1 MSNISILNLS
11 AYTSPV
17 IQENKK
23 NSYIEYGSDNNY
35 FQYLI
40 DRYLYSATNGAIITG
55 VANMIYGKG
64 LEALDSNQKPNEYA
78 QMKSII
84 KDSDLRKVALER
96 KLLGMAAMQVVMQ
109 GKMVKQVLHFPMQT
123 LRAEKCNDKGQIE
136 AWYYHPDWAK
146 KKQSEDAKR
155 IPAFGFGN
163 GNEVEIYVIHPYVS
177 GFDYYS
183 PIDYSGSL
191 PYALLEE
198 NIADYQ
204 INDVQNGFSGT
215 KVINFNNGI
224 PSEEMRDKMKRDVM
238 GKLTGARGEK
248 VIVAFNSNAESKTT
262 VEDLPLN
269 DAPAHYE
276 YLSKEC
282 FEKLIVGHRITN
294 PMLLGIRET
303 GRGLSSNADEIETS
317 TLMFLNLV
325 IKPYQNELITA
336 LDAILAVN
344 GISLDLRFVRLQP
357 LDNEQIISSSNP
369 IIEAVNSLSPL
380 VANKVLESMT
390 ANEIRSL
397 VGLVPEAGGSDLNP
411 SVVSNLSKHLDD
423 IDLDSFGEEI
433 DLNEWELIDS
443 SVVDYDTEEE
453 LDKQLDALNNPKK
466 SALSKIWNFVST
478 GVAFPNAK
486 SEQDGALFK
495 SRYRYSGKQSENSRQ
510 FCKKMLSANK
520 LYRKEDIQRMSSTA
534 VNAGWGPEGAD
545 TYDVFLWKGGGACHH
560 FWTRETYRKKA
571 DVNSP
576 ITQES
581 GRITPAQA
589 RKEGEILPT
598 NNPLVYQKPI
608 DMPNQGFLPK

>member
-1 MSNISILNLS
+1 MSNISIVNLS

-17 IQENKK
+17 IQENKR
-23 NSYIEYGSDNNY
+23 NNYIEYGSDNNY

-64 LEALDSNQKPNEYA
+64 LDALDSNKKPNEYA

-84 KDSDLRKVALER
+84 KDSDLRKIALER

-109 GKMVKQVLHFPMQT
+109 NKQVKQVLHFPMQT

-136 AWYYHPDWAK
+136 AWYYHHDWTK
-146 KKQSEDAKR
+146 KKPSEDVKR

-163 GNEVEIYVIHPYVS
+163 GNEVEIYVIQPYVS

-248 VIVAFNSNAESKTT
+248 VIIAFNANAESKTT

-282 FEKLIVGHRITN
+282 FDKLIVGHRVTS
-294 PMLLGIRET
+294 PMLLGIRT
-303 GRGLSSNADEIETS
+303 GDGGLGNNADEIKTA
-317 TLMFLNLV
+317 TLLFDNIV
-325 IKPYQNELITA
+325 IKPYQLEII
-336 LDAILAVN
+336 DAIDEILAIN
-344 GISLDLRFVRLQP
+344 SISLKLYFKTIQP
-357 LDNEQIISSSNP
+357 LEFVD
-369 IIEAVNSLSPL
+369 
-380 VANKVLESMT
+380 T
-390 ANEIRSL
+390 T
-397 VGLVPEAGGSDLNP
+397 GLDTQTKEEETGVKM
-411 SVVSNLSKHLDD
+411 SKHLDE
-423 IDLDSFGEEI
+423 IDLDSFGEDI

-443 SVVDYDTEEE
+443 RKVDYDTEKE
-453 LDKQLDALNNPKK
+453 LDKEIEELNNPKQ
-466 SALSKIWNFVST
+466 STLSKIWNFVST
-478 GVAFPNAK
+478 GTAMPNAS
-486 SEQDGALFK
+486 SEQDGELFK
-495 SRYRYSGKQSENSRQ
+495 SRYRYSGSISANSRE
-510 FCKKMLSANK
+510 FCKKMLNADK
-520 LYRKEDIQRMSSTA
+520 LYRKEDIQRMSLSA

-545 TYDVFLWKGGGACHH
+545 TYDVFLYKGGGACHH
-560 FWTRETYRKKA
+560 YWTRETYRKKA
-571 DVNSP
+571 DVNNPNAEEISP
-576 ITQES
+576 
-581 GRITPAQA
+581 AKA